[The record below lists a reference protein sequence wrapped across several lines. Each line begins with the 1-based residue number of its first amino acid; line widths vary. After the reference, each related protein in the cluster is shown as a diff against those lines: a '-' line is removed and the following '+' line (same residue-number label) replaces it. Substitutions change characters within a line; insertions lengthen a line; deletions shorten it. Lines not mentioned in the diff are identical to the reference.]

1 MSQSPHS
8 TDTHAVLQSM
18 LQRLQ
23 LQSGREAQTLF
34 QTPVSSSAPPA
45 LGQNGER
52 GAASL
57 QGVPSSPVNVLGF
70 NGNPSKEFPI
80 SATNSTSGF
89 PRDEKHQ
96 ASSAL
101 EGSRSPTL
109 FPSQKVNPNGDSGK
123 KWELGQAPGPGF
135 SPTST
140 RPLFPAKP
148 QKEVKLTFFKR
159 TDTERESIGSTLMR
173 EDVPA
178 NTGAVLNMMEN
189 QNHVPAWSVNSTDAG
204 LAGGGNTGS
213 HVENGGFGSLQQN
226 NDLQVFSNSQVAT
239 NMRRKRSTENKTRR
253 WTQKLKERFKDRH
266 GNAGKKGKE
275 DGLPGQ
281 ETQVIMPDTPGN
293 KPNND
298 PDATFSPLD
307 CTDSSKLNP
316 AQTEDN
322 TTASNI
328 RRSSDFDF
336 GLGSFSLLDEITK
349 GQEWAK
355 FLNPNL
361 SISSVTE
368 RPSEEPLNQPHIQ
381 PQPHSL
387 NQSPGTLNQVGVGN
401 NQWSF
406 RSTESSPGPVFS
418 MPQSAPVFPPA
429 NIDTSVLRQQAD
441 QSEPMEDGQS
451 RSEMLSKLQLRLSA
465 FAEPSGNPY
474 HSIARN
480 RIQMSRKR
488 QHQPAE
494 RKDERFQTEK
504 MSDGGVT
511 DKEPISSPSSTS
523 IQMMEESVESQQRNI
538 SSSQQQR
545 PLPVS
550 LSPTSLS
557 PSAPPPRSVLR
568 NNTSHEAESAME
580 TMTKRRRVEENR
592 RVHFSEQVIAI
603 DSPDIMDDTV
613 EEEDEE
619 EDLEADEDSL
629 FEPDFEAVQAE
640 IDQAL
645 PARRSNLP
653 AWIQA
658 LKRMNAGKKHR

>member
-1 MSQSPHS
+1 
-8 TDTHAVLQSM
+8 M

-159 TDTERESIGSTLMR
+159 TDTERESIGSTL
-173 EDVPA
+173 
-178 NTGAVLNMMEN
+178 
-189 QNHVPAWSVNSTDAG
+189 
-204 LAGGGNTGS
+204 
-213 HVENGGFGSLQQN
+213 VENGGFGSLQQN

-281 ETQVIMPDTPGN
+281 ETQISIFNQVIMPDTPGN

-368 RPSEEPLNQPHIQ
+368 RPSEEPSNQPHIQ

-451 RSEMLSKLQLRLSA
+451 RSEM
-465 FAEPSGNPY
+465 
-474 HSIARN
+474 
-480 RIQMSRKR
+480 
-488 QHQPAE
+488 
-494 RKDERFQTEK
+494 
-504 MSDGGVT
+504 
-511 DKEPISSPSSTS
+511 
-523 IQMMEESVESQQRNI
+523 
-538 SSSQQQR
+538 
-545 PLPVS
+545 
-550 LSPTSLS
+550 
-557 PSAPPPRSVLR
+557 
-568 NNTSHEAESAME
+568 
-580 TMTKRRRVEENR
+580 
-592 RVHFSEQVIAI
+592 
-603 DSPDIMDDTV
+603 
-613 EEEDEE
+613 
-619 EDLEADEDSL
+619 
-629 FEPDFEAVQAE
+629 
-640 IDQAL
+640 
-645 PARRSNLP
+645 
-653 AWIQA
+653 
-658 LKRMNAGKKHR
+658 